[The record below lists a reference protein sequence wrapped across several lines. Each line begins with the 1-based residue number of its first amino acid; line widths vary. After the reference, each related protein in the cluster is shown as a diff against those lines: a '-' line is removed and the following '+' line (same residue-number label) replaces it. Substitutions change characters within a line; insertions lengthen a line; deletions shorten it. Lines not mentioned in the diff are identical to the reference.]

1 MNGFICWGVGGK
13 SRFGVTIVLI
23 GKKGIIYRKNYNLNI
38 FQTAE
43 KGLQVFLWDHIL
55 KIYLL
60 LSVTYRSG

>member
-43 KGLQVFLWDHIL
+43 KGLQVF
-55 KIYLL
+55 YE
-60 LSVTYRSG
+60 TTF